1 MELSL
6 ACILQRTHARAN
18 GHGLKLTAAHE
29 PPGDVGRLQ
38 FGAFP

>member
-18 GHGLKLTAAHE
+18 GHGLVDLNIRRTAFSE
-29 PPGDVGRLQ
+29 SWTIQP
-38 FGAFP
+38 